1 MATNILQLKI
11 TLQHIK
17 PDIWR
22 RVEVKDDITFYE
34 LLHVIQI
41 AMGWW
46 NAHLF
51 EFNVG
56 GYKIGITEDDWD
68 TEGTLESKEVKL
80 SRLIDTEKMKF
91 KYLYD
96 FGDNWDHEIIVE
108 KITPVVKDKLYPSCI
123 SGKRNCPPENILGF
137 PGYMNMLEILKDKK
151 NPEYQGMIE
160 WLGGE
165 FDPEY
170 FDLEETN
177 GELQFII
184 KTKKW
189 NPNYVSDADSR

>member
-11 TLQHIK
+11 TLQRIK

-22 RVEVKDDITFYE
+22 RVEVKDDITFFE
-34 LLHVIQI
+34 LHHVIQI

-51 EFNVG
+51 EFNVEN
-56 GYKIGITEDDWD
+56 YKIGITEDDWD

-80 SRLIDTEKMKF
+80 SRLIDTENIKF
-91 KYLYD
+91 NYLYD
-96 FGDNWDHEIIVE
+96 FGDNWDHEILVE
-108 KITPVVKDKLYPSCI
+108 KITPVI
-123 SGKRNCPPENILGF
+123 
-137 PGYMNMLEILKDKK
+137 KDKK
-151 NPEYQGMIE
+151 NPEYQGMME

-184 KTKKW
+184 KTKNW
-189 NPNYVSDADSR
+189 NPN